1 MSIKPDVWI
10 KRMAESEGMIEP
22 FSENQV
28 RVDDK
33 GEKLISY
40 GVSSFGYDVRCA
52 NEFKVFT
59 NIHSATVDPKV
70 FEDNSFVDITSDVCV
85 IPPNESRI
93 SFTVAFSSSASL
105 S

>member
-33 GEKLISY
+33 GENCLLY
-40 GVSSFGYDVRCA
+40 
-52 NEFKVFT
+52 
-59 NIHSATVDPKV
+59 
-70 FEDNSFVDITSDVCV
+70 TSDAAD
-85 IPPNESRI
+85 E
-93 SFTVAFSSSASL
+93 
-105 S
+105 

>member
-10 KRMAESEGMIEP
+10 KQMAESEGMIEP

-40 GVSSFGYDVRCA
+40 
-52 NEFKVFT
+52 
-59 NIHSATVDPKV
+59 
-70 FEDNSFVDITSDVCV
+70 
-85 IPPNESRI
+85 
-93 SFTVAFSSSASL
+93 
-105 S
+105 